1 MAWKDGLCES
11 GLYKSD
17 AGEVNLGKI
26 ESGSRYAG
34 IYKLRLHKIHG
45 VETLSSL
52 PLPQSDSS
60 STLSTIPSIASDA
73 LISDSQPNPVERRG
87 FVVIVRRGIALR
99 LA

>member
-34 IYKLRLHKIHG
+34 IYKLRLSKIHG
-45 VETLSSL
+45 VETLSI
-52 PLPQSDSS
+52 
-60 STLSTIPSIASDA
+60 TT
-73 LISDSQPNPVERRG
+73 
-87 FVVIVRRGIALR
+87 
-99 LA
+99 